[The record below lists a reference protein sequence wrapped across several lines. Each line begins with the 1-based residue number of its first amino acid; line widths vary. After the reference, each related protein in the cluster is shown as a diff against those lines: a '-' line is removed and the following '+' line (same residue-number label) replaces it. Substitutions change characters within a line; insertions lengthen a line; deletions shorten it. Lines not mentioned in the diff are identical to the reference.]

1 MGQEGG
7 ERGAEGEEEEGGEAG
22 WDSLTGAGG
31 FRVKANSVL
40 GVPLWD

>member
-7 ERGAEGEEEEGGEAG
+7 EREAGGEEEEGGEAG

-31 FRVKANSVL
+31 FRVNSDSVL